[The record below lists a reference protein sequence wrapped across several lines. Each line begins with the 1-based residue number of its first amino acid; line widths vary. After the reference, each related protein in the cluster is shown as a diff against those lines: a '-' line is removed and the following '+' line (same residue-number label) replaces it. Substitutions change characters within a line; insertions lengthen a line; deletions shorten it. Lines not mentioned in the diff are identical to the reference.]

1 MSDKQRATF
10 EKWLQ
15 GGYNKDWLVSCNGYA
30 DPTVDRMWLSWQ
42 AAIESVVVELPKG
55 DGDETGWLVS
65 LTEVEDALDAAGV
78 KYK

>member
-1 MSDKQRATF
+1 MNDKQRAEF
-10 EKWLQ
+10 ESWFFSEID
-15 GGYNKDWLVSCNGYA
+15 GGSGTESIAWQA
-30 DPTVDRMWLSWQ
+30 WQ
-42 AAIESVVVELPKG
+42 AAIASAFVELPKG